1 MSNLI
6 INTGK
11 TSVTINT
18 CHNVT
23 VTESSIIV
31 DLATASAMP
40 KKTVTATKK
49 AGRPAGSKNKKTT
62 VKKTVKK

>member
-11 TSVTINT
+11 TSVTIDT

-31 DLATASAMP
+31 DLVATSTTT
-40 KKTVTATKK
+40 KKTATPRKKLGRPVGSKTKK
-49 AGRPAGSKNKKTT
+49 TA
-62 VKKTVKK
+62 KKTVKK

>member
-1 MSNLI
+1 MSNLV

-11 TSVTINT
+11 TSVTIDT

-31 DLATASAMP
+31 DLVATSTTTT
-40 KKTVTATKK
+40 KTATPRKK
-49 AGRPAGSKNKKTT
+49 MGRPVGSKTKKTT
-62 VKKTVKK
+62 RKTVKK

>member
-1 MSNLI
+1 MSNLV

-31 DLATASAMP
+31 DLVTTSTTT
-40 KKTVTATKK
+40 KKTAAPRKK
-49 AGRPAGSKNKKTT
+49 LGRPVGSKTKKTT
-62 VKKTVKK
+62 RKTVKK

>member
-31 DLATASAMP
+31 DLVATSTTA
-40 KKTVTATKK
+40 KKTATPRKKLGRPVGSKTKK
-49 AGRPAGSKNKKTT
+49 TA
-62 VKKTVKK
+62 KKTVKK